1 MRKYINI
8 CIILVIVIVSGS
20 IYILKSKEDLEIVS
34 IQQETEIETE
44 FQSFAQETKMTQ
56 EETVHKIMVY
66 VCGAVKQS
74 KVVELEEGKRVIDAI
89 ELAGGLSEDA
99 EPESIN
105 LAAFLYDT
113 QKIYVP
119 KIGEVI
125 DKNDFTGQN
134 NSIEISKID
143 LNKADKKELMN
154 LNGVGEVTAKAIIEY
169 REKNGPFKSIE
180 EIKNVSGIG
189 EKSFEKIKDYIKI

>member
-1 MRKYINI
+1 LRKYINI
-8 CIILVIVIVSGS
+8 CIILIIVIASGS
-20 IYILKSKEDLEIVS
+20 VYILKSKEDLEIVTV
-34 IQQETEIETE
+34 QQETETE
-44 FQSFAQETKMTQ
+44 FQSFDEETKMTQ
-56 EETVHKIMVY
+56 EETVYKIMVY

-74 KVVELEEGKRVIDAI
+74 KVVEIEEGKRVIDAI
-89 ELAGGLSEDA
+89 ELAGGLSEEA
-99 EPESIN
+99 EPENIN

-125 DKNDFTGQN
+125 DKNDFTEQN
-134 NSIEISKID
+134 NSIEMSKID

-154 LNGVGEVTAKAIIEY
+154 LNGVGEATAKAIIEY

-189 EKSFEKIKDYIKI
+189 EKSFEKIKDYIKV